1 MAFGSLGPQDLSM
14 LLKKIYLIAISITI
28 ILVGC
33 GESTPTPDP
42 DPLIVNLRELLDMR
56 DQNEV
61 AMDSKYKGQF
71 VEMQG
76 IVEEIHDGDIK
87 ILPLDSDLLQMS
99 GAVCKFEK
107 ANPVMIERL
116 QTIIKG
122 DVGIIRG
129 TIKDIDDFMF
139 TEIEID
145 PCLLV
150 LTPSN
155 STSMESELS
164 KTSDAG
170 EGNMVKPA
178 TTGPAELNP
187 DVKAVFLDGSGMQ
200 ATSLFVLS
208 EGLWIVKFE
217 HSGDKSFEVV
227 MFDENGEM
235 ASELIQEEGHFSGSR
250 ILSIDKEAKFLL
262 QVTADGDWMV
272 DIVPPT
278 MADTGTK
285 SRKKEPVAMPTVIE
299 KIIEVE
305 VPVEVEK
312 IVEVEVLVEVEKIV
326 EVEVPVEVEKIVE
339 VEVLVEVEKI
349 VIVTPTPTPV
359 SVTALPMPSIDLI
372 PTATPVPTS
381 TPTPLPTATPTPLP
395 TATPTP
401 TPLPTP
407 TPTPVPIVVRL
418 IGQSYQAVDGVEI
431 NIASITKT
439 PIQIDSTTTGQ
450 TVQVVYTMRNTSAT
464 YVREQKGFT
473 LYYQGG
479 GAESQNCSGCTVIQP
494 GVTISVSHTFTLT
507 DPTSPWI
514 LGYPTR
520 PTGYWAAS
528 DLIWVIE

>member
-1 MAFGSLGPQDLSM
+1 M

-116 QTIIKG
+116 QTVIKG

-155 STSMESELS
+155 STSMESES
-164 KTSDAG
+164 SETSDAG

-187 DVKAVFLDGSGMQ
+187 DVKAVFLEGSGMQ

-208 EGLWIVKFE
+208 KGLWIVKFE

-227 MFDENGEM
+227 MFDENGGM
-235 ASELIQEEGHFSGSR
+235 VSELIQEEGHFSGSR

-299 KIIEVE
+299 RIIEVE

-326 EVEVPVEVEKIVE
+326 F
-339 VEVLVEVEKI
+339 
-349 VIVTPTPTPV
+349 VTPTPTPV
-359 SVTALPMPSIDLI
+359 SVTALPMPSMDLI
-372 PTATPVPTS
+372 PTATLVPTS
-381 TPTPLPTATPTPLP
+381 TPTPLPTATPTPLS

-407 TPTPVPIVVRL
+407 TPTPVPMVVRL
-418 IGQSYQAVDGVEI
+418 MGQTYQAVDGVEI

-450 TVQVVYTMRNTSAT
+450 TVQVVYTMRNTSTT
-464 YVREQKGFT
+464 YVKEQKGFT

-479 GAESQNCSGCTVIQP
+479 GAESQNCSGCSVIQP
-494 GVTISVSHTFTLT
+494 GVTISISHTFTLT
-507 DPTSPWI
+507 DPTSPWT

-520 PTGYWAAS
+520 PSGYWAVS